1 MVDKDPREIVEK
13 IMKDTRIAVLTYTDA
28 QGRLVSTPMG
38 TQDFEDASVV
48 WFITGLDT
56 DKVDAIRANPQVNVS
71 YSSDDGWVSYS
82 GTATPS
88 KDKAK
93 LDELW
98 DASASAFMHTEKDD
112 PRSGLLE
119 VHGQTAEYW
128 SSEGKVRTAVEFAKS
143 LLGSDTDEGDGKGE
157 DVGTNDTV
165 QL

>member
-1 MVDKDPREIVEK
+1 MADKDPREIVEK

-128 SSEGKVRTAVEFAKS
+128 SSDGAVKTALEFAKGLVS
-143 LLGSDTDEGDGKGE
+143 KGDEPDMGD
-157 DVGTNDTV
+157 NDTIA
-165 QL
+165 L

>member
-56 DKVDAIRANPQVNVS
+56 DKVEAIRANPQVNVS

-98 DASASAFMHTEKDD
+98 DASASAFMDSEKDD

-128 SSEGKVRTAVEFAKS
+128 SSDGAVKTALEFAKGLVS
-143 LLGSDTDEGDGKGE
+143 KGDEPDMGD
-157 DVGTNDTV
+157 NDTIT
-165 QL
+165 L

>member
-1 MVDKDPREIVEK
+1 MADKDPREIVEK

-82 GTATPS
+82 GAATPT

-98 DASASAFMHTEKDD
+98 DASASAFMDTDKDD

-128 SSEGKVRTAVEFAKS
+128 SSDGAVKTALEFAKGLVS
-143 LLGSDTDEGDGKGE
+143 KGDEPDMGN
-157 DVGTNDTV
+157 NDTIA
-165 QL
+165 L

>member
-98 DASASAFMHTEKDD
+98 DASASAFMDTEKDD

-128 SSEGKVRTAVEFAKS
+128 SSDGAVKTAFEFAKGLVS
-143 LLGSDTDEGDGKGE
+143 KGDEP
-157 DVGTNDTV
+157 DVGNNDTIA
-165 QL
+165 L